1 MTFYHFVND
10 TRPDDIDFL
19 SSPTTVFIRR
29 NIEETTR
36 EDPETGEIKTVF
48 EYDEAQV
55 PKTDYIQ
62 TLYNHQ
68 EETDEALQELIL
80 SIFGGDS

>member
-1 MTFYHFVND
+1 MTFYHFIND
-10 TRPDDIDFL
+10 TQPDDIDFS

-29 NIEETTR
+29 NITETTK

-55 PKTDYIQ
+55 PKTEYIQ
-62 TLYNHQ
+62 NLHDRQ

-80 SIFGGDS
+80 VTFGGE

>member
-1 MTFYHFVND
+1 MTFYHFTND
-10 TRPDDIDFL
+10 TRPDDIDFS

-29 NIEETTR
+29 NIAETTK

-48 EYDEAQV
+48 EYDEAQI
-55 PKTDYIQ
+55 PKTEYIQ
-62 TLYNHQ
+62 NLHDRQ

-80 SIFGGDS
+80 VTFGGE